1 MNKAQTVPPVAV
13 PLTSPGSAPD
23 GGDSWQPVVA
33 DDLLDGLP
41 CEGAQANAI
50 TTTSAPAEIRILTTY
65 IAYTPHPPR
74 PFRPIEPMSFAGSVS
89 PMNSDQHRKER
100 CHG

>member
-1 MNKAQTVPPVAV
+1 MNQAHTVPPVAV
-13 PLTSPGSAPD
+13 PWTSPGKAPD
-23 GGDSWQPVVA
+23 GEAGVHPAAAIGEGRAVA
-33 DDLLDGLP
+33 EDPLDGLP

-50 TTTSAPAEIRILTTY
+50 TATSAPGEIRILTTY

-89 PMNSDQHRKER
+89 PYEQ
-100 CHG
+100 